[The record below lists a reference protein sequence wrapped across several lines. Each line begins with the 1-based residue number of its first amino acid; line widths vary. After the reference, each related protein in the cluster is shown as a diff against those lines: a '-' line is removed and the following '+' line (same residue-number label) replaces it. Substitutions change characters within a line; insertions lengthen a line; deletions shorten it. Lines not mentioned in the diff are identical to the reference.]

1 MIATHRQREDSPRYT
16 VESVL
21 TSLGYPDPLVA
32 AREHARMILLGRQAR
47 YQAIMHQLE
56 ARWDCSLEALRTRYL
71 AHDSEDFAADDNY
84 LQGQWYADAAR
95 MIEAQLTTLAMA

>member
-1 MIATHRQREDSPRYT
+1 MIAARRQREDSSHYT

-47 YQAIMHQLE
+47 YQAIMYPLE
-56 ARWDCSLEALRTRYL
+56 ARWDCSLEALRARYL
-71 AHDSEDFAADDNY
+71 AHDSEDSAADATIY
-84 LQGQWYADAAR
+84 RGSG
-95 MIEAQLTTLAMA
+95 MPTPHG